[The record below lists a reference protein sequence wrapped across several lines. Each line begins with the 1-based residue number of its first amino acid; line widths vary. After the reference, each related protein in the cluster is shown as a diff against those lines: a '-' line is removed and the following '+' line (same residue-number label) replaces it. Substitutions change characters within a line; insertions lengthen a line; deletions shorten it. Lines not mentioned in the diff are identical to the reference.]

1 MNKYEIVSGR
11 LPNYEQGSIV
21 TDLQLLED
29 GVNVVSLLAAGH
41 IKPSTTKALKTA
53 KVSEE
58 EEENPKGLN

>member
-11 LPNYEQGSIV
+11 LPNYEQGSID

-41 IKPSTTKALKTA
+41 IKPSTTKPNKPTTVN
-53 KVSEE
+53 KEE
-58 EEENPKGLN
+58 DPTKE

>member
-29 GVNVVSLLAAGH
+29 GVNVVSLLAGGY
-41 IKPSTTKALKTA
+41 IKPSTTKPTKDA
-53 KVSEE
+53 KVVSEE
-58 EEENPKGLN
+58 ETPKGSH